1 MAVRAVRG
9 AIQLDADEA
18 EHLLA
23 AVEELLAEILQQN
36 GLSTDDLI
44 SVLFTSTPDLVSE
57 FPAVAARRLGM
68 GDVPLMCAQELAIAG
83 ALPRVVRVMAHV
95 ETARTRE
102 QVRHVYL
109 RGAVALRRDIA
120 Q

>member
-9 AIQLDADEA
+9 AVQLDRDERT
-18 EHLLA
+18 HLLES
-23 AVEELLAEILQQN
+23 VEELLAEILQQN
-36 GLSTDDLI
+36 SLTLDALI
-44 SVLFTSTPDLVSE
+44 SVIFTSTPDLVSE

-68 GDVPLMCAQELAIAG
+68 GDIPLMCAQELAIAG
-83 ALPRVVRVMAHV
+83 SLPRIVRVMAHI
-95 ETARTRE
+95 ETDLTRE

-109 RGAVALRRDIA
+109 RGAAALRRDIA